1 MVKRIVKIVL
11 NVIFLVILLAIIY
24 VAYVLI
30 FTDRIGDQQLKVR
43 NSVETMAQTQQS
55 YDIISW
61 NIGFGAYTADYDF
74 FMDGGTQSRAVSEEA
89 LDANMEDISST
100 LKSNEADFYMIEE
113 VDIDSTRSYHVDER
127 PYIRN
132 ALKAYTHSF
141 AQNYNSAYLLYP
153 LSNPIGA
160 SKSGIMTFSRFK
172 MDSSRRVEVPIDSGI
187 TKVMDLDRCYSVS
200 RIPLEGADGKDLVLY
215 TLHFSAYSAD
225 GSIATE
231 QMKMMLKSMQR
242 EYEKGNYCI
251 AGGDFN
257 KDLLGDSSE
266 YFGVD
271 TEDYTWAQPIEMS
284 LFDDTGLRLV
294 APDPDYPSVRN
305 PDSAF
310 HDGQL
315 VLTVD
320 GFIASDNVSVESCKV
335 LYNGFAYSDHNPV
348 KMSFVLE

>member
-1 MVKRIVKIVL
+1 MVRKVIKISL
-11 NVIFLVILLAIIY
+11 SVIFLIILLAVIY

-30 FTDRIGDQQLKVR
+30 FTDRVGDQKLEVR
-43 NSVETMAQTQQS
+43 NPVEPMAQVQQN

-89 LDANMEDISST
+89 LDANMEDISRT
-100 LKSNEADFYMIEE
+100 LAGNNADFYMIEE
-113 VDIDSTRSYHVDER
+113 VDTDSTRSYHVDER
-127 PYIRN
+127 PYLHN
-132 ALKAYTHSF
+132 ALKDYTYSF
-141 AQNYNSAYLLYP
+141 AQNYNSAYLMYP
-153 LSNPIGA
+153 LSKPIGA
-160 SKSGIMTFSRFK
+160 SESGIMTFSK
-172 MDSSRRVEVPIDSGI
+172 YQMTSSLRVEVPIDPGI
-187 TKVMDLDRCYSVS
+187 TKVLDLDRCYTVS
-200 RIPLEGADGKDLVLY
+200 RLPLEGTDKNLVLY

-225 GSIATE
+225 GSIATK
-231 QMKMMLKSMQR
+231 QMKIMLRSMQKV
-242 EYEKGNYCI
+242 YEKGNYCI

-257 KDLLGDSSE
+257 KDLLGDSSK

-271 TEDYTWAQPIEMS
+271 IGDYTWAQPIEMS
-284 LFDDTGLRLV
+284 LFDGTGLRLV
-294 APDPDYPSVRN
+294 APDPDKPSVRS

-320 GFIASDNVSVESCKV
+320 GFIASENVDVESCKV

-348 KMSFVLE
+348 KMSFVLD

>member
-1 MVKRIVKIVL
+1 MVRKVIKISL
-11 NVIFLVILLAIIY
+11 SVISLIILLAVIY
-24 VAYVLI
+24 VAYVLV
-30 FTDRIGDQQLKVR
+30 FTDRVGDQKLEVR
-43 NSVETMAQTQQS
+43 NPVKPMARIQQS

-89 LDANMEDISST
+89 LDANMEDISRT
-100 LKSNEADFYMIEE
+100 LAGNNADFYMIEE
-113 VDIDSTRSYHVDER
+113 VDTDSTRSYHVDER
-127 PYIRN
+127 PYLHK
-132 ALKAYTHSF
+132 ALKDYSYSF
-141 AQNYNSAYLLYP
+141 AQNYNSAYLMYP
-153 LSNPIGA
+153 LSKPIGA
-160 SKSGIMTFSRFK
+160 SESGIMTFSK
-172 MDSSRRVEVPIDSGI
+172 YQMTSSLRVEVPIDPGI
-187 TKVMDLDRCYSVS
+187 TKVLDLDRCYTVS
-200 RIPLEGADGKDLVLY
+200 RLPLEGTDKNLVLY

-225 GSIATE
+225 GSIATK
-231 QMKMMLKSMQR
+231 QMKIMLRSMQK

-257 KDLLGDSSE
+257 KDLLGDSSK

-271 TEDYTWAQPIEMS
+271 TGDYTWAQPIEMS
-284 LFDDTGLRLV
+284 LFDGTGLRLV
-294 APDPDYPSVRN
+294 APDPDKPSVRN

-320 GFIASDNVSVESCKV
+320 GFIASDNVDVESCKV

-348 KMSFVLE
+348 KMSFVLD